1 MARRRSN
8 IQSATL
14 AALLAALISTLL
26 ALSTPPRAA
35 EQDKGVLADLISKAL
50 STPSTNVSIGAVDG
64 VLSSDASISDIVLSD
79 RDGPWLKIDKARL
92 IWGRL
97 ALLKRRL
104 EVDQLTIGHLQFL
117 RRPLPS
123 EAALSP
129 DATTLQTILPE
140 LPVKVIVK
148 QFAVREL
155 TLGEPVVGV
164 AARLVLAGKA
174 TLGPPSEGLDLH
186 LNAERLDALGSL
198 TVLLG
203 FVPATKQ
210 ITLNV
215 DAAEPAGGLFAHFA
229 KLPGLPPVR
238 LALEG
243 SGPLDA
249 FRAKLDFTAGP
260 DVWANGQIV
269 LARQNGARR
278 LALDLKSRLEGLAP
292 AIVKPIF
299 AGETTLQGDV
309 VFNDDSSLNV
319 PGLHL
324 VSAAARLDIEGAATA
339 DRDLELKV
347 HAGAIPGASAVGRL
361 DLNASIKGPL
371 SRPTL
376 DAAFDAGQIRVADG
390 SLDHV
395 AATFRATPNG
405 PLTDQATRMAFAG
418 EAKLSGLALA
428 DPALNRAVG
437 SEITLTMRGAAAP
450 SGEMTFD
457 ALDLAAP
464 SFNAS
469 FSGLL
474 GRARIHGK
482 LTLAARDLRRFAPIA
497 GSSLEGEARIAADLD
512 GAPRYGALAVTLD
525 AHATRLATGHII
537 LDRMIG
543 GELSLTGGARSLA
556 GGGFGFDNLLLI
568 GKHASARLNG
578 SVLHEKADLDASID
592 VPQAQFLDPRIAG
605 KAELLVGLTGSLD
618 HLDASL
624 KATLGEGRLL
634 DRPTSGLAFEAR
646 ASDITGLVDASA
658 SLRGDIDRQALAG
671 SGHLGR
677 HADGGWVAD
686 NLAVSLA
693 SARLAGNLAISAD
706 RLASGE
712 LSFTAANLDDLSP
725 LVLTKM
731 SGALQASVHASNS
744 GGRQDVA
751 IIADSDRMSV
761 GPNTLDGLKV
771 DLTLGD
777 LWGARIMSGVASL
790 SRAAFAGQPIANVK
804 LAAAS
809 RADSS
814 DLDLSASLRGL
825 VLKASGRLFGG
836 PSTRL
841 ELATF
846 SAQGPGQRLSL
857 IRPAVLILGGDG
869 LDILNLALAVGSG
882 RFAVAGHAG
891 SMLDLRATAAAL
903 PLSALDLMAPGLG
916 LSGSADGEA
925 TIKGAAGEPAGDW
938 RVRLTGLRAPQTH
951 NALLPALDV
960 NGSGRFGGGRTSLDV
975 AVNVGKGGSVRATGS
990 APLAIDGALDVKIA
1004 GKLDAGLLNN
1014 ALSITGRHV
1023 SGALAIDL
1031 AARGTVAK
1039 PLPQG
1044 SLTLSEGAF
1053 SDDQTGLKIAS
1064 ISGLILAKGDDLR
1077 IDRLSG
1083 ETPNGGSIG
1092 ATGHVRLDSPAGFPG
1107 ALHVT
1112 SQHAALV
1119 ATDIV
1124 AAVADMSLDVTG
1136 ALARTPEVAGRISI
1150 VSMDINVPERFGSF
1164 TSPIPGTRHVNPNAT
1179 ARAVLALKAKASS
1192 AGARTPLFDA
1202 RLALTI
1208 SASRIFVRGRG
1219 INAEMAGVLR
1229 LSGSA
1234 VNPQVSGGF
1243 DLQRGSLSFLGKRLV
1258 FTRGRVQ
1265 FHGDAMPELDLLAET
1280 SAADVTARVSVTGP
1294 AAQPVFAFTSNPS
1307 LPQDEILS
1315 RILFQKSSGNLS
1327 AFQAVELAN
1336 AVASL
1341 TGRGDAFE
1349 RLRKSLGVDSLDIG
1363 SSASGSPTV
1372 GVSRAIS
1379 DRISVRATTGALPQD
1394 NGVSVDLDVS
1404 RHIRLQAGVDASGG
1418 SNVGIG
1424 ADWEYK

>member
-1 MARRRSN
+1 M
-8 IQSATL
+8 
-14 AALLAALISTLL
+14 AALLAAVVSTLL
-26 ALSTPPRAA
+26 ALFAHPRAA
-35 EQDKGVLADLISKAL
+35 EQDKGVLASLISRAL
-50 STPSTNVSIGAVDG
+50 STPTTNVSIGAVDG
-64 VLSSDASISDIVLSD
+64 VLSSDASIRDIVLSD
-79 RDGPWLKIDKARL
+79 RGGPWLRIDKVRL
-92 IWGRL
+92 VWNRL
-97 ALLKRRL
+97 ALLRRRL
-104 EVDQLTIGHLQFL
+104 EVDQLTIGHLEFL
-117 RRPLPS
+117 RRPLGA
-123 EAALSP
+123 ESP
-129 DATTLQTILPE
+129 PPADTTAPGSILPE

-148 QFAVREL
+148 QFAVQEL
-155 TLGEPVVGV
+155 SLGEPVVGV
-164 AARLVLAGKA
+164 AARLALAGKA

-186 LNAERLDALGSL
+186 LSAERLDAPGSL

-203 FVPATKQ
+203 FVPAAKQ
-210 ITLNV
+210 LTLNV

-238 LALEG
+238 LAFDG
-243 SGPLDA
+243 AGPLDA
-249 FRAKLDFTAGP
+249 FKAKLDFTAGP
-260 DVWANGQIV
+260 DVWANGKV
-269 LARQNGARR
+269 ALARQDGARR

-292 AIVKPIF
+292 GIVKPIF

-309 VFNDDSSLNV
+309 VFNDDSSLDV
-319 PGLHL
+319 TGLHL

-339 DRDLELKV
+339 DRDLDLKV
-347 HAGAIPGASAVGRL
+347 HAGAIPGASAVGKL

-371 SRPTL
+371 SGPTL
-376 DAAFDAGQIRVADG
+376 DAAFDAGQIRIAEG
-390 SLDHV
+390 SLDRV
-395 AATFRATPNG
+395 AATLRAAPNG
-405 PLTDQATRMAFAG
+405 PLSDPATRIAFAG
-418 EAKLSGLALA
+418 NGKLSGLALA

-437 SEITLTMRGAAAP
+437 PEITLTMRGAAAP

-464 SFNAS
+464 SLNAS

-474 GRARIHGK
+474 SRARIHGK
-482 LTLAARDLRRFAPIA
+482 LAVAAGDLSRFAPIA
-497 GSSLEGEARIAADLD
+497 GSSIEGEARIAADLD
-512 GAPRYGALAVTLD
+512 GAPRYGALAAILD
-525 AHATRLATGHII
+525 AHVTRLATGYII
-537 LDRMIG
+537 LDRVIG
-543 GELSLTGGARSLA
+543 GELSLTGGAQSHA
-556 GGGFGFDNLLLI
+556 GGGFGFDNLVLA
-568 GKHASARLNG
+568 GKHASAQLNG
-578 SVLHEKADLDASID
+578 SVLRDKADLEARID
-592 VPQAQFLDPRIAG
+592 VPQAQFLDPRITG
-605 KAELLVGLTGSLD
+605 KAEIVAGLTGSLD

-624 KATLGEGRLL
+624 KATFGEGRLL
-634 DRPTSGLAFEAR
+634 DRPTSGLTLVAR

-658 SLRGDIDRQALAG
+658 SLRGDVDRQALAG
-671 SGHLGR
+671 SAHLAR

-693 SARLAGNLAISAD
+693 SARLAGNLAIDKD

-712 LSFTAANLDDLSP
+712 LSFSAANLDDLSP

-731 SGALQASVHASNS
+731 SGALQASVHASSS
-744 GGRQDVA
+744 GGRQDVS
-751 IIADSDRMSV
+751 IVADSVRMSV

-771 DLTLGD
+771 DLTLSD
-777 LWGARIMSGVASL
+777 LWGMRIMSGVASL
-790 SRAAFAGQPIANVK
+790 SRAAFAGQSIANVK
-804 LAAAS
+804 LAATG

-814 DLDLSASLRGL
+814 DLDLTASVRGL
-825 VLKASGRLFGG
+825 ALKASGRLSGG

-841 ELATF
+841 QLATF
-846 SAQGPGQRLSL
+846 SVQGAGQRLSL
-857 IRPAVLILGGDG
+857 VRPAALVFGGDG
-869 LDILNLALAVGSG
+869 LDIENLALAVGSG
-882 RFAVAGHAG
+882 RFSLVGHAG
-891 SMLDLRATAAAL
+891 PTLDLRATAAGL

-925 TIKGAAGEPAGDW
+925 TIKGAAGEPSANW
-938 RVRLTGLRAPQTH
+938 RVRLKALSAPQTR
-951 NALLPALDV
+951 NAVLPALDV
-960 NGSGRFGGGRTSLDV
+960 DGSGRFAGSRTSLDV

-990 APLAIDGALDVKIA
+990 APLTIGGALDVKIA

-1014 ALSITGRHV
+1014 ALSISGRHF

-1031 AARGTVAK
+1031 QARGTVAK
-1039 PLPQG
+1039 PLAEG
-1044 SLTLSEGAF
+1044 SLTLSDGAF
-1053 SDDQTGLKIAS
+1053 SDDQTGLKITS
-1064 ISGLILAKGDDLR
+1064 ISGLILAKGANLR

-1083 ETPNGGSIG
+1083 KTPNGGSIG
-1092 ATGHVRLDSPAGFPG
+1092 ATGQVRLDPAAGFPG

-1112 SQHAALV
+1112 SQHAELV
-1119 ATDIV
+1119 ATAIV

-1136 ALARTPEVAGRISI
+1136 ALARTPDVAGRVSI
-1150 VSMDINVPERFGSF
+1150 VSMDINVPDRFSSV

-1179 ARAVLALKAKASS
+1179 ARAVLALRTKAGS

-1219 INAEMAGVLR
+1219 INAEMGGDLR

-1234 VNPQVSGGF
+1234 VNPHVSGGF

-1265 FHGDAMPELDLLAET
+1265 FHGGAMPELDLLAET
-1280 SAADVTARVSVTGP
+1280 SSADITARVSVTGP

-1315 RILFQKSSGNLS
+1315 RILFQKASGNLS

-1394 NGVSVDLDVS
+1394 NGVSVDLNVS

-1418 SNVGIG
+1418 SSVGIG